1 EPCDRCTTPIESLRI
16 GQRNSFFCPHCQPL
30 MG

>member
-1 EPCDRCTTPIESLRI
+1 RI